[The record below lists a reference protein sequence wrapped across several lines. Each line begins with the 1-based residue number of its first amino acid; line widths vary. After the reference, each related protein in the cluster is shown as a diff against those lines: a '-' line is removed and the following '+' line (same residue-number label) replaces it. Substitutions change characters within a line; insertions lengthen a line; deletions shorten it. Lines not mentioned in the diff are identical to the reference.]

1 MLLSF
6 FLIYRLDRQCCP
18 SVHCPCGQC
27 RFSPIFLQLLA
38 WAKLDFRVDSG
49 QCRITAAILPEALST
64 WTMLPVQIFFWG
76 LSQVDASARG
86 IVQHCKIGFQSRLW
100 TMPHYCSNTPR
111 GLRYCSKWHHQIP
124 FANWQKWHHKCN
136 ENLFSLVFLT
146 TMISFC
152 TTSVQ
157 NFWAKSIIFDLVLC
171 DFLYL
176 FILSNFCWKKILK
189 SKLKWKWHHKCA
201 KYFLREPSISV
212 PG

>member
-1 MLLSF
+1 
-6 FLIYRLDRQCCP
+6 
-18 SVHCPCGQC
+18 
-27 RFSPIFLQLLA
+27 
-38 WAKLDFRVDSG
+38 
-49 QCRITAAILPEALST
+49 
-64 WTMLPVQIFFWG
+64 
-76 LSQVDASARG
+76 
-86 IVQHCKIGFQSRLW
+86 
-100 TMPHYCSNTPR
+100 MPHYCCNTPR
-111 GLRYCSKWHHQIP
+111 DIVHVDNAAFPNFLRTIMSGCLWNRHCPTLQNWVSEYILDNAALLQQYSQRVEVLHAVNGIVKLI